1 MLTRT
6 HFLPRLFSVFALTLC
21 FAACGAGPA
30 SSVPAASSS
39 PAPATPKDVAETVR
53 LFDYDASAPLDV
65 QTVKTEKREGYTW
78 TEITYASPK
87 GGRVPALLLVP
98 EGTGPF
104 AGILLMHGAP
114 GTYERVVPEAEVLVK
129 RGAVILGINAPF
141 SRGARLGRP
150 EEMLHFDERDRDDQI
165 QLTIDLRRGVDLLL
179 ARPDVAK
186 DRLAFSGRSYG
197 GAQGG
202 VLAGVEKRIKAYA
215 LVVGDGG
222 PVRHFTGGDSL
233 HNPLQYLPPEQAK
246 RWMTI
251 MEPIEA
257 IHGVGRAAPAH
268 LLFQNGR
275 QDELVPAANGRAY
288 QEAGSEPKTVLW
300 YDAGHQLNDQATRD
314 RHVWLAE
321 QVGIAPPR

>member
-6 HFLPRLFSVFALTLC
+6 HFLPRLLFSFGLILL

-30 SSVPAASSS
+30 SSVPAA
-39 PAPATPKDVAETVR
+39 ATQDTAR

-65 QTVKTEKREGYTW
+65 QTVKTETREEYTW
-78 TEITYASPK
+78 NEITYASPK

-98 EGTGPF
+98 DGPGPF

-114 GTYERVVPEAEVLVK
+114 GTYERVVPEAETLVA
-129 RGAVILGINAPF
+129 RGAVILAINAPF
-141 SRGARLGRP
+141 SRGARLGDPR
-150 EEMLHFDERDRDDQI
+150 ETLHFDERDRDDQV
-165 QLTIDLRRGVDLLL
+165 QLIVDLRRAVDLLL
-179 ARPDVAK
+179 SRPDVAK
-186 DRLAFSGRSYG
+186 DRLAYAGRSFG

-202 VLAGVEKRIKAYA
+202 LLAGVEKRIKAYA

-222 PVRHFTGGDSL
+222 MVSHFTGPDDTNG
-233 HNPLQYLPPEQAK
+233 PLQTLPPEQAK
-246 RWMTI
+246 RWLAT
-251 MEPIEA
+251 MEPIEP
-257 IHGVGRAAPAH
+257 IRWVGRAAPAH

-275 QDELVPAANGRAY
+275 QDPLVPEADGRAY

-321 QVGIAPPR
+321 KIGIAPPPAGQ